1 MEGFDLLRVFQICG
15 YLVASAI
22 GLYRILR
29 NHLYPK
35 EQAIYIWASLI
46 TLYFGLVH
54 VISQIHISF
63 NTFPGLDLHTMIRV
77 GYPFLIGVIIMFMIY
92 YRRVPKRYWEG

>member
-1 MEGFDLLRVFQICG
+1 MNVDLLQVFQVIG
-15 YLVASAI
+15 YSAASAI
-22 GLYRILR
+22 GVYRILR

-35 EQAIYIWASLI
+35 EKAIYIWASSI
-46 TLYFGLVH
+46 TFYYGIVH
-54 VISQIHISF
+54 LMSQLEISF
-63 NTFPGLDLHTMIRV
+63 NLFPMLDFYTLIRL